1 MDGTLPERQD
11 AVNRSAAGDAFSTLV
26 VTVFQLDGA
35 LAAAGDALAQP
46 AGQTSAR
53 WRVLAAVEHS
63 PMSVAQI
70 ARAWRL
76 ARQSVQRVADLLE
89 RDGLVTYEDNP
100 AHLRAKLVQLTPAG
114 RSTLARIQAA
124 QHTWANAA
132 GERIGIDDIRS
143 AQRILARVLEAL
155 GEQQTDV

>member
-1 MDGTLPERQD
+1 MSGTLPERQH
-11 AVNRSAAGDAFSTLV
+11 AVNRSAAGEAFSKLV
-26 VTVFQLDGA
+26 VTVFQLEGA
-35 LAAAGDALAQP
+35 LSAAGDALAQP

-63 PMSVAQI
+63 SMSVARI

-100 AHLRAKLVQLTPAG
+100 AHRRAKLVQLTPAG
-114 RSTLARIQAA
+114 RATLERIQAA
-124 QHTWANAA
+124 QHAWANAV
-132 GERIGIDDIRS
+132 GERIGSDDIQN
-143 AQRILARVLEAL
+143 AQRILARVVEAL
-155 GEQQTDV
+155 GERQTDA